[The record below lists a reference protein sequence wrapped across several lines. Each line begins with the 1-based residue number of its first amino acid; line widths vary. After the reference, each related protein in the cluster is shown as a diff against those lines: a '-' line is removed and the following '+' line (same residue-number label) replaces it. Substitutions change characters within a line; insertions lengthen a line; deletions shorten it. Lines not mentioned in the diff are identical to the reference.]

1 MRWLSVALVVALA
14 AMGWAHYR
22 VQRVQTHIE
31 RIKELLMQSIT
42 TEWKDANGNN
52 HSVTTPRNENESRED
67 WYARHAE
74 AVAAAQAIWPPAP

>member
-1 MRWLSVALVVALA
+1 MRWLSVALAVALA

-42 TEWKDANGNN
+42 TEWKDAKGNK
-52 HSVTTPRNENESRED
+52 HSVNTPRNEGED
-67 WYARHAE
+67 RASWYARHE
-74 AVAAAQAIWPPAP
+74 EDVAAAQAIWPPAS